1 MKVSYDKSVDAKY
14 VTFKKGKVFQ
24 TKPLNDWLFLDI
36 NRKGEVLG
44 VEILDASKNEV
55 ALQTDGLNLVA
66 IEIFTKR
73 KEVPQIKFANKLM
86 LGEDSYSILQYA

>member
-1 MKVSYDKSVDAKY
+1 MKVSYDKIVDAKY
-14 VTFKKGKVFQ
+14 ITFKKGKVFA

-36 NRKGEVLG
+36 NKKGEVLG

-55 ALQTDGLNLVA
+55 ALQTDGVNLVS

-73 KEVPQIKFANKLM
+73 KEIPQIKFANKLL
-86 LGEDSYSILQYA
+86 LGEDSFSILQYA